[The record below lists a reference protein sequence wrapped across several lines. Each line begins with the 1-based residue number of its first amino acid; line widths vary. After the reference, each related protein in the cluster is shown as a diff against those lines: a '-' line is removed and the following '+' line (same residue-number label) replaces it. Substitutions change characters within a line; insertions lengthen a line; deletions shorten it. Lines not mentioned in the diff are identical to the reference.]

1 MKIES
6 RMKRKFYL
14 ILLLGIIA
22 LTGRAQIG
30 GEYTY
35 QFLELTN
42 SARIAALGGTQVAV
56 SDSLD
61 LNLPYHNPSLL
72 HREMSNRV
80 LVNYVNYLA
89 DINYGYASY
98 AQAFEGI
105 GNFAVGMHYINYGKF
120 EEALE
125 TGELTGAT
133 FKAAEY
139 ALNLIYSNSY
149 QRLSYGVNLKPIFSS
164 FESYRSFGIAADLGL
179 NFSSKSKYTTVGI
192 VARNFGTQIST
203 YYQDGKREKIPFN
216 LEMGISQR
224 LQHAP
229 LVFSATLQHLTH
241 WDLASPAEEPDFST
255 ETIYEYDEKF
265 MKQLMRHMVFGVEFL
280 PSENFIL
287 RAGYNYQRRQELKF
301 EEKASTVGFSAGFG
315 LRIKRFR
322 LDYGISRFHLAG
334 SSNLFSLSINLNDN
348 F

>member
-1 MKIES
+1 M
-6 RMKRKFYL
+6 MRKLYIIF
-14 ILLLGIIA
+14 LLAMFSLAGK
-22 LTGRAQIG
+22 GQIG

-42 SARIAALGGTQVAV
+42 SARIAALGGVQVAI
-56 SDSLD
+56 SDSSD

-72 HREMSNRV
+72 HPDMSYRV

-89 DINYGYASY
+89 DVNYGYASY
-98 AQAFEGI
+98 ARHYEGI

-139 ALNLIYSNSY
+139 ALNLMYSNRY
-149 QRLSYGVNLKPIFSS
+149 KRLNYGVNLKPILSS
-164 FESYRSFGIAADLGL
+164 FESYQSFGIAADLGINL
-179 NFSSKSKYTTVGI
+179 SSKSGLTSFGL
-192 VARNFGTQIST
+192 VARNIGTQITT
-203 YYQDGKREKIPFN
+203 YYRDGDREKIPFN
-216 LEMGISQR
+216 LQMGISQR
-224 LQHAP
+224 LKHAP
-229 LVFSATLQHLTH
+229 LVFSATMQHMNV
-241 WDLASPAEEPDFST
+241 WDLASSDEEPEFST
-255 ETIYEYDEKF
+255 ETIYEYDEGF
-265 MKQLMRHMVFGVEFL
+265 VKQFMRHMVFGVEFL
-280 PSENFIL
+280 PSKNFTL

-301 EEKASTVGFSAGFG
+301 DSKGSTVGFSAGFG
-315 LRIKRFR
+315 LKIKRFR

-348 F
+348 Y